1 MAKNNK
7 GFCLFYDW
15 MDSLDELDPADAY
28 AVIRAISRYNETGED
43 PTTGFKGALKAFVM
57 NLYQQIKRAE
67 ETSAAKAEGARI
79 TNEKRA
85 NAERTHTERIPN
97 AERTDESATNTN
109 TITNTDTNTITD
121 TDTLLSPSNEGE
133 RAREKKRFVP
143 PTVDEVFA
151 YMQERGETDFT
162 VAESFVDY
170 YVNAKWR
177 VGSSRTVMTDWK
189 AAVRNWLRRERKGKP
204 KVKEKPKESSFDT
217 DDFFEASLKRSYANE
232 VARTDT
238 SDAALLSALKASVG
252 VTA

>member
-1 MAKNNK
+1 MAKSNK

-28 AVIRAISRYNETGED
+28 AVIRAISRYNESGED

-85 NAERTHTERIPN
+85 NAERADSERIAN
-97 AERTDESATNTN
+97 AERTDECAT
-109 TITNTDTNTITD
+109 ITNTITD
-121 TDTLLSPSNEGE
+121 TYTDTNTDTLLSPSNEGE
-133 RAREKKRFVP
+133 RPREKKRFVP

-151 YMQERGETDFT
+151 YMQERGETDYT

-204 KVKEKPKESSFDT
+204 KVKEKQTESSFDT
-217 DDFFEASLKRSYANE
+217 DDFMLASLKRVYGE
-232 VARTDT
+232 VGA
-238 SDAALLSALKASVG
+238 
-252 VTA
+252 